1 MAYDNRDPAYVPS
14 QQALAVDAYIASS
27 SPETHPDEYTYYPG
41 YGNTYTGP
49 MANYTSGT
57 EYNTWLNSS
66 LFGGSMF
73 GSGQEVVNFYNDS
86 SDLENVETLLNDF
99 PNAQDTAT
107 YLPETNFPSL
117 NADSAN
123 ATVNSTSNNLS
134 QVSVSDVNTLY
145 NDLLGRSGADNFLQ
159 DWVNTGAS
167 LEEIAAGIANSPE
180 GQAYAASQSSTT
192 TESTS
197 TTASNEEIT
206 ASGQCNGNDFVV
218 TYSNGTVET
227 VPNYGHCLN
236 GELLDLPVDHSTSY
250 TVNNTN
256 TNTNTNSN
264 SSNAGVL
271 TAAGLASGL
280 SMLIPQPEPTPPAK
294 TGVMGP
300 SSGGSFS
307 PAPIQGLN
315 FSSPKLA
322 PIGSS
327 NKIDYVKQIRAGLF
341 KDLV

>member
-14 QQALAVDAYIASS
+14 QQALAADAYIAST

-41 YGNTYTGP
+41 YGNTYTGS

-73 GSGQEVVNFYNDS
+73 GSGQEVANFYNDS
-86 SDLENVETLLNDF
+86 SDLENVETLLNAF

-107 YLPETNFPSL
+107 YIPETNFPSL
-117 NADSAN
+117 NVTTENVSAN
-123 ATVNSTSNNLS
+123 TTVTP
-134 QVSVSDVNTLY
+134 QVTVSDVNALY
-145 NDLLGRSGADNFLQ
+145 KELLGRSGADNFLQ
-159 DWVNTGAS
+159 DWVNSGGS
-167 LEEIAAGIANSPE
+167 LEEIATGIANSPE
-180 GQAYAASQSSTT
+180 GQAYAASQNTTSSTNT
-192 TESTS
+192 
-197 TTASNEEIT
+197 
-206 ASGQCNGNDFVV
+206 
-218 TYSNGTVET
+218 T
-227 VPNYGHCLN
+227 VPFYTFEGDALDSSTLN
-236 GELLDLPVDHSTSY
+236 VD
-250 TVNNTN
+250 
-256 TNTNTNSN
+256 TNSN
-264 SSNAGVL
+264 SNSNNAGVL
-271 TAAGLASGL
+271 TAAGLASAL

-300 SSGGSFS
+300 SSGGSFN
-307 PAPIQGLN
+307 PAPIQRLS
-315 FSSPKLA
+315 FSGPELA

>member
-14 QQALAVDAYIASS
+14 QQALAADAYIAST

-73 GSGQEVVNFYNDS
+73 GSGQEVANFYNDS
-86 SDLENVETLLNDF
+86 SDLENVETLLNAF

-107 YLPETNFPSL
+107 YLPETNFPGL

-123 ATVNSTSNNLS
+123 ATVNT
-134 QVSVSDVNTLY
+134 
-145 NDLLGRSGADNFLQ
+145 
-159 DWVNTGAS
+159 TG
-167 LEEIAAGIANSPE
+167 
-180 GQAYAASQSSTT
+180 
-192 TESTS
+192 STS
-197 TTASNEEIT
+197 TTTSNANEELT
-206 ASGQCNGNDFVV
+206 ANGQCEGNDFVV
-218 TYSNGTVET
+218 TYSDGRVER
-227 VPNYGHCLN
+227 VPNYGYCLN
-236 GELLDLPVDHSTSY
+236 GELLDSPVDHSASS
-250 TVNNTN
+250 TVNTNNTATTVPWYTFEGDALDSSTFN
-256 TNTNTNSN
+256 VDTNSN

-271 TAAGLASGL
+271 TAAGLASAL
-280 SMLIPQPEPTPPAK
+280 SMLIPQPEPTP

-300 SSGGSFS
+300 SSGGSFN

-315 FSSPKLA
+315 FSSPELA